1 MSGRAGSGLMSLAA
15 LLVKLDHARR
25 DPVFQGLQLSRHYVD
40 APRPGYEAVQSEPE
54 SPRATHFKT

>member
-1 MSGRAGSGLMSLAA
+1 MSLAA
-15 LLVKLDHARR
+15 LLVKLDHARC